1 MELNKFKDF
10 NKIDNYDKD
19 QGLINKFIQNIK
31 LGIQNYAWLN
41 SRSYKT
47 KIVRFKEEIQT
58 KYIFNI
64 IIVLQILKS
73 CSEH

>member
-73 CSEH
+73 CSEL